1 MTKPFPADD
10 RTSCRLPSIPTFRR
24 IAPDPTGERFEV
36 LHRLRAGRGDAQ
48 NLCTRHLRE
57 CLPVGEPAPG
67 SRGRMYIRAFCTRV
81 RWCLTGA
88 GGRHGSGTA
97 SLGRAGGRLRGS
109 RKMTARGRRACARE
123 APAVL
128 RSGPHGGPRR
138 RTPGSRHAPWRVVL
152 FFRRDLQSRLDDDDD
167 FPSNRRRLVPA
178 VPDWGINRRGT
189 PCQSK
194 RG

>member
-1 MTKPFPADD
+1 MIEPPAVFRRFRLSGGSHPIRREDASKSFTD
-10 RTSCRLPSIPTFRR
+10 SGPVAAMRRTSALATFEN
-24 IAPDPTGERFEV
+24 AF
-36 LHRLRAGRGDAQ
+36 LS
-48 NLCTRHLRE
+48 
-57 CLPVGEPAPG
+57 GEPAPG

-81 RWCLTGA
+81 RWRLTGA

-109 RKMTARGRRACARE
+109 REMTARDRRACARE

-138 RTPGSRHAPWRVVL
+138 RTPGSRHAPWRVVR
-152 FFRRDLQSRLDDDDD
+152 FFRRGLQSRLDDDDD
-167 FPSNRRRLVPA
+167 FPSNRRPVPA